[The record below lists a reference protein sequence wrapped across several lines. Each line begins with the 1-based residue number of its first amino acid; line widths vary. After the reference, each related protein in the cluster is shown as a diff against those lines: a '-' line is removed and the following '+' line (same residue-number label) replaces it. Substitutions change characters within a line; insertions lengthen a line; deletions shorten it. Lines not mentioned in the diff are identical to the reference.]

1 MSVVTIVGVTVIA
14 AFLAVLIRKYHPE
27 YSMAI
32 SLMTGVLILILLIS
46 QLSPVFSRLHT
57 LLDSTSLPDEYGM
70 VLFKAL
76 GISLLA
82 QLSADACRD
91 AGENAMAE
99 KAELAGKVFLLML
112 ALPLF
117 EKIAELAVQLMN
129 GGEAG

>member
-1 MSVVTIVGVTVIA
+1 MVA
-14 AFLAVLIRKYHPE
+14 AFLAVLIPRYHPE

-32 SLMTGVLILILLIS
+32 GLITGILVLALLIG
-46 QLSPVFSRLHT
+46 QLMPIFNRLRT
-57 LLDSTSLPDEYGM
+57 LLDSASLPAEYGL

-99 KAELAGKVFLLML
+99 KAELAGKVFLLIL

>member
-1 MSVVTIVGVTVIA
+1 MTIAGVTVIA
-14 AFLAVLIRKYHPE
+14 AFLAVLIRRYHPE

-32 SLMTGVLILILLIS
+32 GLITGILILGMLII
-46 QLSPVFSRLHT
+46 QLVPIFGRLQI
-57 LLDSTSLPDEYGM
+57 LLNSTSIPSEYGS

-99 KAELAGKVFLLML
+99 KAELAGKVFLLIL

-129 GGEAG
+129 GGETG

>member
-1 MSVVTIVGVTVIA
+1 MSIVTVVGITVVA
-14 AFLAVLIRKYHPE
+14 AFLAVIIRRYNPE

-32 SLMTGVLILILLIS
+32 GLITGALVLLVLIT
-46 QLSPVFSRLHT
+46 QLTPVLNRMRTMLNSA
-57 LLDSTSLPDEYGM
+57 SLPVEYGL

-99 KAELAGKVFLLML
+99 KAELAGKVYLMLL

-117 EKIAELAVQLMN
+117 EKVAELAVQLIN
-129 GGEAG
+129 EGQV

>member
-1 MSVVTIVGVTVIA
+1 MGIVTIAGITVIA
-14 AFLAVLIRKYHPE
+14 AFLAVLIRRYHPE

-32 SLMTGVLILILLIS
+32 GLITGTLILGMLII
-46 QLSPVFSRLHT
+46 QLAPVFSRLQA
-57 LLDSTSLPDEYGM
+57 LLNSTSLPSEYGS

-82 QLSADACRD
+82 QFSADACRD

-99 KAELAGKVFLLML
+99 KAELTGKVFLLIL

-117 EKIAELAVQLMN
+117 EKIVELAVHLMN
-129 GGEAG
+129 GGDTG